1 MIKINELYAYMEYS
15 FCAPSSQLLDT
26 LCYNKDILLYFS
38 LYICM
43 IAQLEGKIVGIRG
56 NAVVLAVGGPASS
69 AEGATQAGWVG
80 YKVLVSTYTIGK
92 VAGLEQVLFHIH
104 THVREDQ
111 LALYGFLNEEELTMF
126 ELLISISGIGPKV
139 ALSILSIA
147 DVKTICTAIVNK
159 DPSILTRVSG
169 VGKKTAER
177 VIIELQNK
185 VDAVNIEDQA
195 SALSGQDTIEAL
207 TSLGY
212 SVTEAREAL
221 KLVPDDIT
229 DVSKRIRQALKNLGK
244 K

>member
-1 MIKINELYAYMEYS
+1 
-15 FCAPSSQLLDT
+15 
-26 LCYNKDILLYFS
+26 
-38 LYICM
+38 M

-56 NAVVLAVGGPASS
+56 NSVILMVGG
-69 AEGATQAGWVG
+69 VG
-80 YKVLVSTYTIGK
+80 YRVAVSAYTLGK
-92 VAGLEQVLFHIH
+92 VAGKQDQILFHIH
-104 THVREDQ
+104 THVREDM
-111 LALYGFLNEEELTMF
+111 LALFGFLNEEELTMF

-185 VDAVNIEDQA
+185 VGAMESGDQA
-195 SALSGQDTIEAL
+195 STLVDQDAIEAL

-212 SVTEAREAL
+212 SVAESREAL
-221 KLVPDDIT
+221 KLVPADIT
-229 DVSKRIRQALKNLGK
+229 DVSARIRQALKNLGK
-244 K
+244 KIREYES